1 MQGSVPEVLER
12 DAHDVGVVADD
23 HVALD
28 VFEVEG
34 NVRKLGD
41 VLDEDVA
48 LHRSTDRDMDHQ
60 IHARVARTH
69 THTHAH
75 TYTHTRARTH
85 TQLAFAPPTP

>member
-1 MQGSVPEVLER
+1 MLQGSIQGCKVRLQGSVPEVLER
-12 DAHDVGVVADD
+12 DALDVGVVADD

-48 LHRSTDRDMDHQ
+48 LHRGTDRDMDHQ
-60 IHARVARTH
+60 IHAREGSHR
-69 THTHAH
+69 
-75 TYTHTRARTH
+75 RRRL
-85 TQLAFAPPTP
+85 QQFLE